1 MVLFGKRVFAD
12 GIKDFEMRSPWV
24 IWVGPKSNDQCPYEG
39 RQRQKKIHRDTG
51 KRPCKDEDRGGRDAA
66 TSQGTVSHQECE
78 EVRKVLPQTF
88 RGMWLCNPID
98 FRLLASRTVPK

>member
-1 MVLFGKRVFAD
+1 MRGSLRKTWKTPAPRVPPPHQISDKKFRE
-12 GIKDFEMRSPWV
+12 IKQRV
-24 IWVGPKSNDQCPYEG
+24 EG
-39 RQRQKKIHRDTG
+39 EIRTRK
-51 KRPCKDEDRGGRDAA
+51 PCKDEDRGGRDAA